1 MECEYQGRQSALK
14 IGGFRIVDADSHA
27 CKISLKKSVAVQL
40 VKSCSI
46 LRLKKMSGKRK
57 SKKSVVEGV
66 VEIDNDNLNA
76 GDTKKQTRK
85 SNNSRNKIV

>member
-1 MECEYQGRQSALK
+1 
-14 IGGFRIVDADSHA
+14 
-27 CKISLKKSVAVQL
+27 
-40 VKSCSI
+40 
-46 LRLKKMSGKRK
+46 MSGKRK